1 MAETW
6 HVYQEQTGAFFRSL
20 GLGAEIN
27 KLVVGARARHKIDVA
42 VEFERWG
49 LRHLW
54 IVECKQ
60 HQRPIEKADV
70 ETLKSIA
77 SDVGAS
83 VALLLA
89 ESGFQP
95 GAISAARSTN
105 VVPLVLDFSTGSGRR
120 RDSGGGVGG
129 VRSQDTRATRPP
141 ATTHIGVATRPA
153 HACQPDTPWR

>member
-1 MAETW
+1 MAEKW
-6 HVYQEQTGAFFRSL
+6 HVYEEQAGTFFRSL
-20 GLGAEIN
+20 GLSAEVG
-27 KLVVGARARHKIDVA
+27 KLVAGARAAHKIDVT

-95 GAISAARSTN
+95 GAIAAARSTN
-105 VVPLVLDFSTGSGRR
+105 VVLSSLTSLRERAADEVLAEALAGLEAR
-120 RDSGGGVGG
+120 
-129 VRSQDTRATRPP
+129 
-141 ATTHIGVATRPA
+141 IGELA
-153 HACQPDTPWR
+153 